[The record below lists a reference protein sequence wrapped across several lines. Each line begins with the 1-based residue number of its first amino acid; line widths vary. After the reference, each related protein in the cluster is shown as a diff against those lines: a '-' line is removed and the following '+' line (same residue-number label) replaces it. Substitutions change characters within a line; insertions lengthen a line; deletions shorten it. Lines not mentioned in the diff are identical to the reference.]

1 MFNIIKETFDFN
13 GTTIE
18 LETGRVARQADGA
31 VWIKAGGTVVM
42 VAVVGSNEY
51 DKELDY
57 FPLTVNYNEK
67 AFAAGKIPGGFI
79 KRETKP
85 GDKEVLVSRLI
96 DRPMRPLFPEDYRA
110 EVQVT
115 ATCLSTDQVNT
126 PDILSIIA
134 TSAAINISDIPFKK
148 VVSAVRIG
156 RVDGKFIV
164 NPSFE
169 QLKASDLDIIMA
181 GHRDG
186 VCMVEGEAN
195 EVSEKDILEAMKL
208 GYESI
213 LQLVGFQEKFIAKLS
228 PKKRSYEPWG
238 INKDLKSKIESQFKS
253 ELSQI
258 IRIHDKKDRNKVY
271 GTFLDKV
278 IKSYKPEDF
287 GISGTE
293 LSIHAKNVVEEMES
307 VEVRTLIREKKERID
322 GRKLDEIRPIHVE
335 VGVLPRVH
343 GSAIFT
349 RGQTQ
354 SLGTVTLGTADDVQR
369 FDNIEGEY
377 TTNFMLHYNFPPF
390 SVGECGRS
398 GSPGRR
404 EIGHGNLA
412 LRSLKPVI
420 PNDPSFLYTIRIVSD
435 ILESN
440 GSSSMATVCSGCLAM
455 LQAGVPIKASVAGIA
470 MGLIKEEN
478 GFFVLSDIAGAE
490 DHFGDM
496 DFKVAGTRNGINGL
510 QMDIKIDG
518 LTFEIME
525 KALDQAKK
533 GRFHILDKMDA
544 VISKPNPEISELAPR
559 IITMQIDK
567 EKIRDVIGSGG
578 SVIRELTEKT
588 GTDINIDDTGLIQV
602 AGKDLATV
610 QNAIKMISAI
620 VEEPEIG
627 KIYDG
632 HVVRIMEFGI
642 IVEFL
647 SKKSGMVH
655 KSRMPREMAYNL
667 ERHFKIG
674 DPVKV
679 RINHIEFDRGKQK
692 TDLALVME
700 DQNPSKPG
708 NQLN

>member
-1 MFNIIKETFDFN
+1 MFNIIKESIDFN

-31 VWIKAGGTVVM
+31 VWIKAGGSVVM
-42 VAVVGSNEY
+42 VAVVGANTVL
-51 DKELDY
+51 KEFDY

-79 KRETKP
+79 KREMRP
-85 GDKEVLVSRLI
+85 GDKEILVSRLI
-96 DRPMRPLFPEDYRA
+96 DRPIRPLFPEDYRC

-115 ATCLSTDQVNT
+115 ATCLSTDQINT
-126 PDILSIIA
+126 PDILSILA
-134 TSAAINISDIPFKK
+134 TSAALNISDIPFKK
-148 VVSAVRIG
+148 VVAAVRIG
-156 RVDGKFIV
+156 RIDGQFVI

-169 QLKASDLDIIMA
+169 QMAKSDMEIVMA

-186 VCMVEGEAN
+186 VCMVEGETKEA
-195 EVSEKDILEAMKL
+195 SEKDVLEALKF
-208 GYESI
+208 GYENI
-213 LQLVGFQEKFIAKLS
+213 QKLIEFQEKFIAKIK
-228 PKKRSYEPWG
+228 PVKRTYEPWV
-238 INKDLKSKIESQFKS
+238 INQDLKKKIETDHTK

-258 IRIHDKKDRNKVY
+258 IRIRDKKERNKVY
-271 GTFLDKV
+271 AKFMDKV
-278 IKSYKPEDF
+278 ISSYNADDF
-287 GISGTE
+287 GISDKE
-293 LSIHAKNVVEEMES
+293 LSIHAKNVLEEMES
-307 VEVRTLIREKKERID
+307 VEVRSLIREKSSRID
-322 GRKLDEIRPIHVE
+322 GRKLDEIRQIHVE

-354 SLGTVTLGTADDVQR
+354 SLGTVTLGTVQDVQR

-377 TTNFMLHYNFPPF
+377 TSNFMLHYNFPPF

-412 LRSLKPVI
+412 LRALKPVI
-420 PNDPSFLYTIRIVSD
+420 PDDPSFLYTIRIVSD

-455 LQAGVPIKASVAGIA
+455 LQAGIPIKASVAGIA
-470 MGLIKEEN
+470 MGLIKESN
-478 GFFVLSDIAGAE
+478 GFFILTDIAGAE

-496 DFKVAGTRNGINGL
+496 DFKVAGTRKGITAL

-518 LTFEIME
+518 LSFDIME
-525 KALDQAKK
+525 KALEQAKK
-533 GRFHILDKMDA
+533 GRLHILDKMDE
-544 VISKPNPEISELAPR
+544 VISKPAPEISELAPR
-559 IITMQIDK
+559 ILTMQIDK
-567 EKIRDVIGSGG
+567 EKIRDIIGTGG
-578 SVIRELTEKT
+578 SVIRDLTEKS

-610 QNAIKMISAI
+610 KKAIAMIEGI
-620 VEEPEIG
+620 LEEPEIG
-627 KIYDG
+627 KVYDG
-632 HVVRIMEFGI
+632 QVVRIMEFGI

-647 SKKSGMVH
+647 NKKSGMVH

-667 ERHFKIG
+667 ERFFKIG
-674 DPVKV
+674 DAVRV

-692 TDLALVME
+692 TDLALITE
-700 DQNPSKPG
+700 GQDAQAPG
-708 NQLN
+708 KQLN